1 MSNLRIYCQQCGHM
15 HSYTMHKPNFCQSC
29 GCAMGSEKTTASKEQ
44 VAPKEENPSF
54 DISSINALA
63 FEAEHNQPTSQTLGS
78 IMEASSG
85 QGVENGAP
93 SQQRPKRPKEEVLEE
108 LQRES
113 KTLRPNS

>member
-1 MSNLRIYCQQCGHM
+1 
-15 HSYTMHKPNFCQSC
+15 
-29 GCAMGSEKTTASKEQ
+29 MGSEKANAPKEQ
-44 VAPKEENPSF
+44 VAPKEESPSF
-54 DISSINALA
+54 DINSMNALA